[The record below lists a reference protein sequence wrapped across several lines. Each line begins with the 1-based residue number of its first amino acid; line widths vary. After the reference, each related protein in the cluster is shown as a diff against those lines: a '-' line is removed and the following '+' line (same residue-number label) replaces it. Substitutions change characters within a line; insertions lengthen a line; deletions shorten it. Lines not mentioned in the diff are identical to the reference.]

1 MEKEENWHST
11 DVGDLEDAEN
21 GAQVLASALED
32 AIEWAKK
39 AQDCLDVRSRE
50 TAEDRQ
56 HYMNRAGEARD
67 RAMSA
72 ARDID
77 AMLTRLRAYRD

>member
-11 DVGDLEDAEN
+11 DIHDLEEVEN
-21 GAQVLASALED
+21 GAQVLASAIED
-32 AIEWAKK
+32 AIEWAKR
-39 AQDCLDVRSRE
+39 AHDTLDVRSNE

-77 AMLTRLRAYRD
+77 AMLTRLRSLRD

>member
-1 MEKEENWHST
+1 MSLEENYKSV
-11 DVGDLEDAEN
+11 DIGDLEAAEN

-32 AIEWAKK
+32 AIEWARR
-39 AQDCLDVRSRE
+39 ANDTLDVRSIE
-50 TAEDRQ
+50 TDEDRQ
-56 HYMNRAGEARD
+56 HYQNRAGEARD

-77 AMLTRLRAYRD
+77 GMLTRLRALRD

>member
-1 MEKEENWHST
+1 MEKQENHMST
-11 DVGDLEDAEN
+11 DIHDLQEAEN

-32 AIEWAKK
+32 AIEWARR
-39 AQDCLDVRSRE
+39 AEDTLDVRSKE
-50 TAEDRQ
+50 TSEDRQ
-56 HYMNRAGEARD
+56 RYLDRAGEARD

-77 AMLTRLRAYRD
+77 GMLTRLRAYRD

>member
-1 MEKEENWHST
+1 MDKQENWHST

-21 GAQVLASALED
+21 GAQVAASALED

-39 AQDCLDVRSRE
+39 AQDCLDVRSKE

-56 HYMNRAGEARD
+56 HYMKRAGQARD
-67 RAMSA
+67 EALGAIRS
-72 ARDID
+72 ID
-77 AMLTRLRAYRD
+77 AILTRLRAYRD